1 MDSYII
7 IFLYLALIIV
17 SSIPCFLI
25 CIIARR
31 LAPSYYKVNPKIITF
46 ISMAFAI
53 LTSLLLNVELESGI
67 MSVPFILIV
76 LSVVWSFVLLF
87 LIAICRGY
95 INAKRL

>member
-1 MDSYII
+1 M
-7 IFLYLALIIV
+7 
-17 SSIPCFLI
+17 
-25 CIIARR
+25 IARR

-46 ISMAFAI
+46 ISMVFAI

-95 INAKRL
+95 FNAKRI